1 MNDVIEQ
8 LRLEAAEAGDL
19 AQVYICDR
27 ALDGDKEALAE
38 CARVIQEAYD
48 ALDPEDRLY
57 AERTDDTWTVVD
69 PSGGRWWPDDETRAT
84 LEMAPDPEDLVVRI
98 ATNTPGWGEWRT

>member
-19 AQVYICDR
+19 AQVDICDR
-27 ALDGDKEALAE
+27 ALDGDKEARAE

-48 ALDPEDRLY
+48 ALDPEDR
-57 AERTDDTWTVVD
+57 
-69 PSGGRWWPDDETRAT
+69 
-84 LEMAPDPEDLVVRI
+84 
-98 ATNTPGWGEWRT
+98 